1 VRLEC
6 NFFEGRP
13 TPTGARV
20 AAGEVR
26 TAYIPARWKYDGSRP
41 VVVWGH
47 GHGQLH
53 YAVPPGFGAALLTA
67 WVHAGWAV
75 VIPRAAGDSWGN
87 DNAIESYGDALA
99 YAEAPQSAGGLG
111 ARVGAHLLYGY
122 SMGALA
128 CCNFARANP
137 SKVAAILLSAPGIER
152 QRLYDVNINGYGTAE
167 IAAAYGGAGNV
178 PTTRATHDPSFYAAV
193 RGGHG
198 GLRCCQWRD
207 VAHGRLRPSPR
218 APPFACVPRPLPG
231 VRLMLLAA
239 SLSSIAYVLVVAVIC
254 VVALLVLLKLID
266 RF

>member
-178 PTTRATHDPSFYAAV
+178 PTTRATHDPSFYAADLADIPIDLTYDPADPV
-193 RGGHG
+193 TS
-198 GLRCCQWRD
+198 
-207 VAHGRLRPSPR
+207 VAGME
-218 APPFACVPRPLPG
+218 AFA
-231 VRLMLLAA
+231 AA
-239 SLSSIAYVLVVAVIC
+239 SGATLRTGAFGHHPELPPLRVSLDLYLEYA
-254 VVALLVLLKLID
+254 
-266 RF
+266 